1 MATTTE
7 LAHLIDINLRSA
19 LNEVTDLPSYLSES
33 ETASIH
39 IRIGWL
45 YEWEDMVDRIEW
57 LARQFQNGDMS
68 DKQAERYRE
77 LVEALRKNVPIL
89 RKLEWSIPLVAV
101 ESST

>member
-7 LAHLIDINLRSA
+7 LAHRIDINLRSA

-33 ETASIH
+33 ETTSIH

-68 DKQAERYRE
+68 DKQIERYRK
-77 LVEALRKNVPIL
+77 LVEVLRQNAPVL
-89 RKLEWSIPLVAV
+89 RRLEWSIPLVAV
-101 ESST
+101 ESPM